1 MINSIHTP
9 LSGALAQDRVLEI
22 IANNMA
28 NSNTA
33 GFKGDRITFT
43 VLEPEPEK
51 RYSDPLPPANYKVGI
66 QDLQYLK
73 GNEILYVGVADV
85 RRDHTQGP
93 AIQTHNP
100 LDFQIEGNGMFEIQT
115 PDGPRYTRNGSFSL
129 SKDGIIVNKDG
140 FPVLGQKGTIPVKYG
155 QFDIR
160 GGNEIWQNGKFVDKI
175 TLWNF
180 TDESTLERVGNNMFF
195 FGGSNEQ
202 KIAEK
207 SPMVHQGWLEG
218 SNINAIKNLT
228 DLIIAHRS
236 YESYQKAVSQYDQM
250 MQKTSNSIGSV
261 RA

>member
-28 NSNTA
+28 NANTV
-33 GFKGDRITFT
+33 GFKGQRITFT

-51 RYSDPLPPANYKVGI
+51 RYSDPLPPANYKVSTE
-66 QDLQYLK
+66 QLQHLK

-85 RRDHTQGP
+85 RRDLSQGP
-93 AIQTHNP
+93 AIKTNNP
-100 LDFQIEGNGMFEIQT
+100 LDFQIEGSGMFEIQT
-115 PDGPRYTRNGSFSL
+115 PDGPRFTRNGSFSL
-129 SKDGIIVNKDG
+129 SKDGILVTKDG

-160 GGNEIWQNGKFVDKI
+160 GGNEIWQNGKFVDKLP
-175 TLWNF
+175 LWNF
-180 TDESTLERVGNNMFF
+180 SEESALEQVGDQMFF
-195 FGGSNEQ
+195 FGGNETQ
-202 KIAEK
+202 KNAEK
-207 SPMVHQGWLEG
+207 SPMVNQGWLEG

-250 MQKTSNSIGSV
+250 MQKTSNSIGVV